1 MISHD
6 ITFLDFCFLSRTP
19 CPPLSLK
26 RGDMPLLNRCVL
38 YLWFSKPYNG
48 LVTNR
53 LGHVSEMQLFKW
65 HVP

>member
-19 CPPLSLK
+19 CPPSLK

-38 YLWFSKPYNG
+38 YLWFTKPYHG
-48 LVTNR
+48 LPKI
-53 LGHVSEMQLFKW
+53 LKKS
-65 HVP
+65 